1 MVITF
6 DFDDTLLWTAVER
19 DADGEYL
26 DHGPIGQNPHV
37 FPRLEAALDSG
48 AEVHLVT
55 SRRSE
60 TRPEVMHWLK
70 RWGVLDRLAGVHFT
84 EGQLKHD
91 TLERLGSEQHFDDDP
106 EELAH
111 LPERCRGVRAPLHDS
126 WTTRLDERR
135 YIASSRSDELRSLRV
150 MSREEQLL
158 REAVRAMLQEVDP
171 ETERLSGVSGV
182 PKQDIWA
189 DTATKVGVAS
199 DILGAVLNFIPTS
212 HPAVTLSNVGADVV
226 SVIASGYLLHD
237 EKSRHD
243 LAMNAVEMLRAEN
256 DFYHDATGSYGH
268 SVETLNKFELYYDAR
283 ALCAAVQFLLGLV
296 AAVPSVMQALG
307 YSSPLSMSSAVEL
320 GLKLA
325 KAAVAALTAAD
336 SAGRIDL
343 AQGVT
348 NALDTIGDLW
358 DTVSKSP
365 KYAAVVDKYA
375 GEVLALFKDPKFRA
389 AIAAGLLLDPATQG
403 VGRTTLL
410 AVDVIEKTLPKLQTA

>member
-1 MVITF
+1 M
-6 DFDDTLLWTAVER
+6 
-19 DADGEYL
+19 G
-26 DHGPIGQNPHV
+26 
-37 FPRLEAALDSG
+37 
-48 AEVHLVT
+48 
-55 SRRSE
+55 
-60 TRPEVMHWLK
+60 
-70 RWGVLDRLAGVHFT
+70 
-84 EGQLKHD
+84 
-91 TLERLGSEQHFDDDP
+91 
-106 EELAH
+106 
-111 LPERCRGVRAPLHDS
+111 
-126 WTTRLDERR
+126 
-135 YIASSRSDELRSLRV
+135 
-150 MSREEQLL
+150 REEQLL
-158 REAVRAMLQEVDP
+158 RETVRAMLQEVDP

-358 DTVSKSP
+358 DTMSKSP